1 MPSPAMVYSPEQHGT
16 VTKFEN
22 SKAYPQFRDEMTKTL
37 DRLVAFAEQ
46 HASHDA
52 QEVQGRVDT
61 FKERLFNL
69 EHNYYSDSR
78 VAFYVEGKRAFD
90 QLHGLLQN
98 DDIRLDLRISAVR
111 NVAGELEVCGPGMI
125 PKLITEVGRLCHTN
139 GGLLAASWQRKHDI
153 IEQLITD
160 FVREHREYSRGNE
173 VHEVVAFKNY
183 GADRLGIS
191 VPSAPDPFAPQ
202 DVAPEQ
208 LEACMTAVEDYMS
221 PSRLALV
228 MADDYLQAYLDRLSD
243 ETKIAPDQLTR
254 GVAYDNAIVETSNR
268 IVRELAPTYGADTVK
283 ECSASILAFDEAG
296 ADGNEVV
303 RVPTDPTPLA
313 RDILRAQ
320 HEAGLIGPDYQDGN
334 LVLGWSER
342 GSGVKVEIRH
352 NDETLVWAT
361 MGGQVE
367 PLTVAHL
374 ARFPKPELEKLQV
387 DQPKLVA
394 ALGRAVIECE
404 PAEALMKLPLHWLP
418 PEHCGRVLSRLSD
431 EQASDYL
438 QAFGRALTPEQQR
451 AFATAVI
458 EQRRLPLFDHVSSW
472 GVGSPTVQSAMA
484 RWLGEALLTGNAGA
498 VEAFGTLLAQVASR
512 LTPGQIADL
521 LAAKDDRGTP
531 GWTQALENGHA
542 GAVKVFGTLLA
553 QVAPRLTPE
562 QIADLLAAKDDA
574 GTPCWT
580 QLDSDDAGVVD
591 AFGTLL
597 AQAASWLTPEQ
608 IADLLAAKD
617 NAGTP
622 CLAEALDSDDA
633 GAVEAFGTLLAQ
645 VAPRL
650 TPEQIA
656 GLLAAK
662 DDDGVPGLFWA
673 LKDRDG
679 RATVIEAYGKVLAD
693 PALRL
698 SPEQIEGLLAAKDDN
713 GTAGLLRMF
722 LKDANGAA
730 TITAY
735 GKVLADPALRLSPE
749 QIERLLAAKDGDGTP
764 GLFLAFKLG
773 YASIPVIKAYG
784 KVLADP
790 ALRLSPEQI
799 ERLLAT
805 KHDDGTPRP
814 FAVLCGG
821 SDDDEIEAYNEVLAW
836 LAPRLSR

>member
-1 MPSPAMVYSPEQHGT
+1 MRPTPLAPPVDSNRASPDMPSPAMVYSPEQHGT
-16 VTKFEN
+16 VTEFEN
-22 SKAYPQFRDEMTKTL
+22 SEAYPQFRDEMTKTL

-46 HASHDA
+46 HAPHHA
-52 QEVQGRVDT
+52 QEVRRRVDT

-69 EHNYYSDSR
+69 EQNYYSDSR

-90 QLHGLLQN
+90 QLHRLLQN
-98 DDIRLDLRISAVR
+98 DDIRPDLRLSAVR
-111 NVAGELEVCGPGMI
+111 NVAGELGVCGPGMI

-160 FVREHREYSRGNE
+160 FVREHRKYSRGYE

-191 VPSAPDPFAPQ
+191 VPSAPDPFAPR

-254 GVAYDNAIVETSNR
+254 GVAFNDAFVDTANR
-268 IVRELAPTYGADTVK
+268 IVRELASTYGTDTVK
-283 ECSASILAFDEAG
+283 ECSASILTFDET
-296 ADGNEVV
+296 ADGGEVV
-303 RVPTDPTPLA
+303 RVLTDPTPLA

-320 HEAGLIGPDYQDGN
+320 HEAGLVGADYQDGN
-334 LVLGWSER
+334 LVLGWNEP
-342 GSGVKVEIRH
+342 GTGLKVEIRH

-367 PLTVAHL
+367 PLTAAHL
-374 ARFPKPELEKLQV
+374 AQFPKPELKKLQV
-387 DQPKLVA
+387 QQPKLVE
-394 ALGRAVIECE
+394 ALGGAVIDRE
-404 PAEALMKLPLHWLP
+404 PAEALMKLSLQWLSP
-418 PEHCGRVLSRLSD
+418 KHCGPLLSKLSD
-431 EQASDYL
+431 QQASAYL
-438 QAFGRALTPEQQR
+438 EAIGNDLTPEQQR
-451 AFATAVI
+451 AFTTAVL
-458 EQRRLPLFDHVSSW
+458 EQQRLPLFDHVSSW
-472 GVGSPTVQSAMA
+472 GVGLPTVQSAMA

-498 VEAFGTLLAQVASR
+498 VEAFGTLLAQVASW
-512 LTPGQIADL
+512 LTPEQIADL
-521 LAAKDDRGTP
+521 LAAKDDDGTL
-531 GWTQALENGHA
+531 GWTQLDDA
-542 GAVKVFGTLLA
+542 GAVEAFGTLLA

-562 QIADLLAAKDDA
+562 QIADLLAAKD
-574 GTPCWT
+574 
-580 QLDSDDAGVVD
+580 
-591 AFGTLL
+591 
-597 AQAASWLTPEQ
+597 
-608 IADLLAAKD
+608 KH
-617 NAGTP
+617 GTP
-622 CLAEALDSDDA
+622 CLAGALDSDDA
-633 GAVEAFGTLLAQ
+633 GGVKAFGTLLAQ
-645 VAPRL
+645 VASRL

-673 LKDRDG
+673 LKDGDG

-698 SPEQIEGLLAAKDDN
+698 SPEQIEGLLAAKDNN

-749 QIERLLAAKDGDGTP
+749 QIERVLAAKYDNGTP
-764 GLFLAFKLG
+764 GLFRAFQIG
-773 YASIPVIKAYG
+773 CANIAAIKAYG
-784 KVLADP
+784 NVLADP

-805 KHDDGTPRP
+805 KNDDGTPRP
-814 FAVLCGG
+814 FAVLWGG
-821 SDDDEIEAYNEVLAW
+821 SDDDAIEAYNEVLAW